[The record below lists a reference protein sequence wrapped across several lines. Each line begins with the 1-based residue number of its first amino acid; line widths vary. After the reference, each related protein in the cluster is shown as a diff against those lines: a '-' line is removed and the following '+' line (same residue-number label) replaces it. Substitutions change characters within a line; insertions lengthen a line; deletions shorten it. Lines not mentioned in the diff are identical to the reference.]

1 MKNKC
6 IRQQGKPDNAKM
18 VFKMFKV
25 LNVLLLAVILSA
37 NATTFSQETY
47 ISIRLDNVSIKQ
59 VISEI
64 EKKSDFIFLIPG
76 NLNDE
81 MSKKIDINVKNESI
95 EDILHIITYGSNF
108 NYKIYDKQIVFYLD
122 EEKEQ
127 IVFEKPINQKKE
139 TKKNGF
145 AINGTI
151 IDSKDR
157 EPIIFAVV
165 VLKELNLWATSDK
178 NGKFSIQNVLPGEY
192 TLEASSM
199 GYVTYSIPI
208 SVTKDISNLNI
219 LLEPSN
225 LLLDD
230 VIVTAQSGGAI
241 NSSHIMEKSS
251 FETSGSCVTLLEVKL
266 PLTLKLNLNG
276 VFSLLKVLE

>member
-1 MKNKC
+1 MNQLKISYTSSHTEAILIIKFTINKLCFTWTKKKNKSFLKN
-6 IRQQGKPDNAKM
+6 Q
-18 VFKMFKV
+18 
-25 LNVLLLAVILSA
+25 L
-37 NATTFSQETY
+37 
-47 ISIRLDNVSIKQ
+47 IK
-59 VISEI
+59 
-64 EKKSDFIFLIPG
+64 
-76 NLNDE
+76 
-81 MSKKIDINVKNESI
+81 
-95 EDILHIITYGSNF
+95 
-108 NYKIYDKQIVFYLD
+108 
-122 EEKEQ
+122 
-127 IVFEKPINQKKE
+127 KKE

-157 EPIIFAVV
+157 ETIIFAVV

-208 SVTKDISNLNI
+208 SVTKDISKLNI

-241 NSSHIMEKSS
+241 NSSHIMEKASIDHLQPSS
-251 FETSGSCVTLLEVKL
+251 LADVMQLMPGALTNNPNLTTQNKITIRSIKDFSGLNAAGVGLLIDGNKVSNNAEVESATFDYRKIPTDNIESVEVMTGVLSAQYGDMTSGAIVVK
-266 PLTLKLNLNG
+266 PRQ
-276 VFSLLKVLE
+276 V